1 MRPYDA
7 HRGLQ
12 WACRPG
18 PPQRIERRLCPGRHP
33 GAAVFWQ
40 LLAASDI
47 YQAAAAQ
54 ENPEYFP
61 MWAGQSVGLIHS
73 LPSAAEVVELT
84 IREAWAVFMERMPQ
98 AVQLSE

>member
-1 MRPYDA
+1 VRPYDA

-47 YQAAAAQ
+47 YQAAPAQ
-54 ENPEYFP
+54 GNPEYFP
-61 MWAGQSVGLIHS
+61 VWAGQSVGLIHD
-73 LPSAAEVVELT
+73 LPSATEVVERP
-84 IREAWAVFMERMPQ
+84 IHEARALLLERMPQ
-98 AVQLSE
+98 AVQLSK